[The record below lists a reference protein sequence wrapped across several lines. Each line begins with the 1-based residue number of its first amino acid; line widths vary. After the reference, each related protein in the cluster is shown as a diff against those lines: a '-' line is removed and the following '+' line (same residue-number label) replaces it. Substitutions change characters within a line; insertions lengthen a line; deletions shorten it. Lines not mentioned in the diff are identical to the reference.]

1 MRGWERVTPT
11 DLARFVDRGR
21 RAQSAVNKLT
31 KPHKYR
37 AEPCIVAPDGTL
49 FTTSDIV
56 TAETAR
62 TIPPIGP
69 LLERAAALGI
79 NGRWFAS
86 KKEGLRYLE
95 LTALERA
102 GAISELRCQVE
113 FDLTVVSDID
123 GQRRVVGRW
132 TADFVYRR
140 EGWPVVE
147 DTKSKATRTEAYQ
160 LRKKIFEAQYGMKIL
175 ET

>member
-11 DLARFVDRGR
+11 DLTRLAAKKRPAEALKQR
-21 RAQSAVNKLT
+21 
-31 KPHKYR
+31 HKFH
-37 AEPCIVAPDGTL
+37 AEPCIVTVDGTL

-56 TAETAR
+56 TAEAAHG
-62 TIPPIGP
+62 IPPIGP
-69 LLERAAALGI
+69 LLERAARVRI

-95 LTALERA
+95 LRALERA

-140 EGWPVVE
+140 DGWPVVE

-160 LRKKIFEAQYGMKIL
+160 LRKKIL
-175 ET
+175 